1 MFVRK
6 LAMQT
11 DVANEILDVLRI
23 LPESKQRQILKQ
35 AKDLAK
41 DESRLTIWQKIRAH
55 GAEIPKE
62 ELERMPTDASENLD
76 HYLYGS
82 PKK

>member
-1 MFVRK
+1 
-6 LAMQT
+6 MQT

>member
-1 MFVRK
+1 
-6 LAMQT
+6 MQT
-11 DVANEILDVLRI
+11 DVANEILDVLKV

-35 AKDLAK
+35 AKDLVK
-41 DESRLTIWQKIRAH
+41 EESKLTIWQKIRAH
-55 GAEIPKE
+55 AAEIPKE
-62 ELERMPTDASENLD
+62 ELDRMPTDASENLD